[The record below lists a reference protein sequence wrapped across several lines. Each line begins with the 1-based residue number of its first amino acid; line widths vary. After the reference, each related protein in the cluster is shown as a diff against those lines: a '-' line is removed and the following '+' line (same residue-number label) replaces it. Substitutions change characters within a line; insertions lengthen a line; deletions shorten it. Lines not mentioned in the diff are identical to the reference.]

1 MADGSASAATRG
13 SMTALATFGVVQL
26 VDTDELGMDEWN
38 DDELRDTITNLEL
51 NRLVLIQVDQRHL
64 DLASVPR
71 VDGSGSVDDG
81 QTGTDGKPRPGV
93 DEPHMPIGDG
103 DSNAGGDE
111 SALPRPKNDVFPT
124 TQVGSRV
131 SGQCVARQRRVIVNH
146 TGNDHDAS
154 CDESARHREQS
165 RRRASLICMVL
176 VQPTGSMPQQFGG
189 QDRASRFLGWTHI
202 TRRSPIRIGAMKPEK
217 IAWKI
222 YASAIGAVT
231 TLVSQKLVEG
241 AWRYVTGDDE
251 PPSAE
256 DPEET
261 TGRALSWAVA
271 SGLGVAGAQLIARR
285 FTNRRWMKYSLVNPV
300 TGKKVGVRRQ
310 DDND

>member
-1 MADGSASAATRG
+1 MADGNASAATRG

-26 VDTDELGMDEWN
+26 VDTDELGMDEWD
-38 DDELRDTITNLEL
+38 DDELRNTITNLEL
-51 NRLVLIQVDQRHL
+51 DGLVLIQVDQRHL
-64 DLASVPR
+64 DLASVSR

-81 QTGTDGKPRPGV
+81 QTGTDGKPRPGI

-103 DSNAGGDE
+103 DTNAGGDE
-111 SALPRPKNDVFPT
+111 PTLTRPENDVFPT

-154 CDESARHREQS
+154 CGESARHREQS
-165 RRRASLICMVL
+165 RRVPVSSAWYWCSPREACHSNSGGR
-176 VQPTGSMPQQFGG
+176 TG
-189 QDRASRFLGWTHI
+189 QDRFLGWNRT
-202 TRRSPIRIGAMKPEK
+202 TRRSPIRIVVMKPEK

-310 DDND
+310 DDD

>member
-1 MADGSASAATRG
+1 
-13 SMTALATFGVVQL
+13 
-26 VDTDELGMDEWN
+26 
-38 DDELRDTITNLEL
+38 
-51 NRLVLIQVDQRHL
+51 
-64 DLASVPR
+64 
-71 VDGSGSVDDG
+71 
-81 QTGTDGKPRPGV
+81 
-93 DEPHMPIGDG
+93 
-103 DSNAGGDE
+103 
-111 SALPRPKNDVFPT
+111 
-124 TQVGSRV
+124 
-131 SGQCVARQRRVIVNH
+131 
-146 TGNDHDAS
+146 
-154 CDESARHREQS
+154 
-165 RRRASLICMVL
+165 
-176 VQPTGSMPQQFGG
+176 
-189 QDRASRFLGWTHI
+189 
-202 TRRSPIRIGAMKPEK
+202 MKPEK

-271 SGLGVAGAQLIARR
+271 SGLGGAGAQLIARR